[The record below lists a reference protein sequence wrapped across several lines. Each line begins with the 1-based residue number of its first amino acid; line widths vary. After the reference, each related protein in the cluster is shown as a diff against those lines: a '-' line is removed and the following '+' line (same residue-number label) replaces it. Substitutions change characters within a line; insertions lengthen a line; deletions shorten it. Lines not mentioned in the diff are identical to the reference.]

1 MTIISK
7 KKNEK
12 NYLKFCYRITSSKK
26 KIINS
31 KFIIYTSGTTNK
43 AKGVLISTKAISN
56 NVFGINK
63 NLEIK
68 SKDRGIIFSPPAYA
82 MGVSQILTFM
92 FSQCSISL
100 HNLGVK
106 FPTQLINKIN
116 KYKISVL
123 NISISALRIIKRFI
137 SNKKSFQNVRL
148 VMSGGMQF
156 TVNELNLYKKIF
168 PKAKMINFYGCTEN
182 SPRVSHHY
190 IKSNK
195 NYKGVIPVGKPIK
208 GVKVKIARF
217 KASSSKFGQILISGS
232 SLMNGYH
239 NLKKLNKKKIIKGW
253 FQTGDIG
260 FFDREKNLYLL
271 GREDNTFRVGHE
283 KLCPEEIESQIK
295 KDFKLS
301 DVIIS
306 KVKDDILDWKPICIL
321 TNKKKISINKIKQ
334 NLQNKFSNYKV
345 PKEVYFVNSLPKTN
359 YGKIDRK
366 KLETIVN
373 KKYE

>member
-1 MTIISK
+1 
-7 KKNEK
+7 
-12 NYLKFCYRITSSKK
+12 
-26 KIINS
+26 
-31 KFIIYTSGTTNK
+31 
-43 AKGVLISTKAISN
+43 
-56 NVFGINK
+56 
-63 NLEIK
+63 
-68 SKDRGIIFSPPAYA
+68 

-208 GVKVKIARF
+208 GVKVKLLDL
-217 KASSSKFGQILISGS
+217 KSSSKFGQILISGS

-239 NLKKLNKKKIIKGW
+239 NLKKLNKKKIIKG
-253 FQTGDIG
+253 G
-260 FFDREKNLYLL
+260 FRQE
-271 GREDNTFRVGHE
+271 
-283 KLCPEEIESQIK
+283 
-295 KDFKLS
+295 
-301 DVIIS
+301 
-306 KVKDDILDWKPICIL
+306 ILDFSIG
-321 TNKKKISINKIKQ
+321 KKIYIC
-334 NLQNKFSNYKV
+334 
-345 PKEVYFVNSLPKTN
+345 
-359 YGKIDRK
+359 
-366 KLETIVN
+366 
-373 KKYE
+373 

>member
-1 MTIISK
+1 
-7 KKNEK
+7 
-12 NYLKFCYRITSSKK
+12 
-26 KIINS
+26 
-31 KFIIYTSGTTNK
+31 
-43 AKGVLISTKAISN
+43 
-56 NVFGINK
+56 
-63 NLEIK
+63 
-68 SKDRGIIFSPPAYA
+68 
-82 MGVSQILTFM
+82 
-92 FSQCSISL
+92 
-100 HNLGVK
+100 
-106 FPTQLINKIN
+106 
-116 KYKISVL
+116 
-123 NISISALRIIKRFI
+123 
-137 SNKKSFQNVRL
+137 
-148 VMSGGMQF
+148 
-156 TVNELNLYKKIF
+156 
-168 PKAKMINFYGCTEN
+168 
-182 SPRVSHHY
+182 
-190 IKSNK
+190 
-195 NYKGVIPVGKPIK
+195 
-208 GVKVKIARF
+208 
-217 KASSSKFGQILISGS
+217 
-232 SLMNGYH
+232 MNGYH